1 MKISTLQT
9 EVDTWIKNYGVRY
22 FDEMTNTVVLMEEVG
37 EFSRLMARQF
47 GEQSFKKD
55 QKPEN
60 VMDNISDELGDIL
73 FVVTCLANQMNINLE
88 DVVKR
93 NLDKKTNR
101 DRDRH
106 VSNEKL

>member
-47 GEQSFKKD
+47 GERKPKD
-55 QKPEN
+55 
-60 VMDNISDELGDIL
+60 
-73 FVVTCLANQMNINLE
+73 
-88 DVVKR
+88 
-93 NLDKKTNR
+93 
-101 DRDRH
+101 
-106 VSNEKL
+106 

>member
-106 VSNEKL
+106 ASNEKL